1 MQRSILP
8 LVGLSLVLLGL
19 TVTGSAK
26 DQKRDAATKVTL
38 LTPGVV

>member
-8 LVGLSLVLLGL
+8 LVGLGLIFLSL

-26 DQKRDAATKVTL
+26 DEKREATTKVVL
-38 LTPGVV
+38 LTPGVT